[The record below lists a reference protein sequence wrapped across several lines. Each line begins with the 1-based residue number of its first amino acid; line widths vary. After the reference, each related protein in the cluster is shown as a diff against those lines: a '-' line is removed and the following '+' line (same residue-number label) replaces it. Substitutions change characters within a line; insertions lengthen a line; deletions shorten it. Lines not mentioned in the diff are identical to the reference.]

1 MPILLEGGRF
11 VFDAGVGLELD
22 WRLMARHY
30 SENARPGLRS
40 SDPLGTEN
48 TSTQLLL
55 LLSRADLNYEKFSEP
70 VCNLQA
76 SGLAWRK
83 LSRI

>member
-1 MPILLEGGRF
+1 M
-11 VFDAGVGLELD
+11 DAGVGPELD

-40 SDPLGTEN
+40 SDLLGTEN
-48 TSTQLLL
+48 TSTQLL

>member
-1 MPILLEGGRF
+1 MLEIITAATT
-11 VFDAGVGLELD
+11 DLGLELD

-48 TSTQLLL
+48 TRPAAAAAVSCG
-55 LLSRADLNYEKFSEP
+55 F
-70 VCNLQA
+70 
-76 SGLAWRK
+76 K
-83 LSRI
+83 LREI

>member
-1 MPILLEGGRF
+1 MC
-11 VFDAGVGLELD
+11 VGPELD
-22 WRLMARHY
+22 KRLMARHY

-40 SDPLGTEN
+40 SDPLGTE
-48 TSTQLLL
+48 TLAQLL

-70 VCNLQA
+70 LCNLQA
-76 SGLAWRK
+76 WGLAWRK

>member
-1 MPILLEGGRF
+1 M
-11 VFDAGVGLELD
+11 DTGVGPELD

-40 SDPLGTEN
+40 SDPLGTLA
-48 TSTQLLL
+48 QLLL

-70 VCNLQA
+70 LCNLQA

-83 LSRI
+83 LSRV

>member
-1 MPILLEGGRF
+1 MDTG
-11 VFDAGVGLELD
+11 GVGPELD

-40 SDPLGTEN
+40 SDLLGTE
-48 TSTQLLL
+48 TLAQLLL
-55 LLSRADLNYEKFSEP
+55 PLSRADLNYEKFSEP